1 MIVDYIYTL
10 SYNAKYLS
18 MVLNTTEQKDY
29 NYNIRQI
36 NKKITPLTDLYFH
49 LRQWNKERKERK
61 YPSDK
66 EYINFLRYMQVY
78 L

>member
-1 MIVDYIYTL
+1 
-10 SYNAKYLS
+10 

-36 NKKITPLTDLYFH
+36 NKNITPLTDLCFNSKH
-49 LRQWNKERKERK
+49 WNKESKERK
-61 YPSDK
+61 YPCDK
-66 EYINFLRYMQVY
+66 EYENFLQYMQVY

>member
-1 MIVDYIYTL
+1 
-10 SYNAKYLS
+10 

-36 NKKITPLTDLYFH
+36 NKNITPLTDLCFN

>member
-1 MIVDYIYTL
+1 
-10 SYNAKYLS
+10 

-49 LRQWNKERKERK
+49 SKHWNKERKERK
-61 YPSDK
+61 YPCDK
-66 EYINFLRYMQVY
+66 EYINFLRYDTCKY
-78 L
+78 TCR

>member
-10 SYNAKYLS
+10 SYYAKYLS

-36 NKKITPLTDLYFH
+36 NKKITPLTDLCFH

-66 EYINFLRYMQVY
+66 EYRYETCKY
-78 L
+78 TCR